1 MVERGASEYIRWRD
15 EDGHQERWVTPE
27 TCEQMAGNK
36 PVMFRN
42 SKEGS
47 VTRASGQGG
56 VC

>member
-15 EDGHQERWVTPE
+15 EDGHQERWVTPG
-27 TCEQMAGNK
+27 TCEQMSGNK
-36 PVMFRN
+36 LVMFRN